1 MEKSTPGLPIRLP
14 GAASLQPE
22 GNPSASPS
30 ARLPPSSPAWSRS
43 QERGLGEERT
53 KYAEKTKLPLPPS
66 LSERAVLACKC
77 ESNGILVLHENVV
90 RFVALHQFISVTVPF
105 YHLLLFSC
113 GMLCCIN
120 PWKGEMA
127 QRSPIFQTL
136 GPTERRIR
144 NIPLHS
150 QALTAVPLG
159 SARLVD
165 QLEDRILSH
174 EKTTA
179 ALVEHAFRIKEDI
192 VSTLHRMQNKGGGDR
207 LARQLLEE
215 HIRNITAIVRQLNR
229 DIEVLQ
235 EQIRVRDNLS
245 YGTNSTL
252 KSLEMRQLSGLG
264 DLRGRVARCDAGLAR
279 LSAEHKVTYERLQN
293 LSKDQQ
299 ATKLILESKIKE
311 AEIQISHLLSR
322 IEQSIMQQEAKLKLT
337 YKESNQQLHLLDTKL
352 QDAIDYLSNQIS
364 SARSWMEQEQER
376 FEKEFQEK
384 IDQLSVAIKEK
395 SEIDGRALE
404 MRFTEIHGKLD
415 KMEDMQKITVEEHGV
430 KQAEDRINVQ
440 LSKLRMDINEDVK
453 EVKAEVNAGFATIYE
468 SIGSLRQVLEAKMKL
483 DKEELQKQIHQMK

>member
-1 MEKSTPGLPIRLP
+1 MS
-14 GAASLQPE
+14 AQSL
-22 GNPSASPS
+22 NS
-30 ARLPPSSPAWSRS
+30 
-43 QERGLGEERT
+43 
-53 KYAEKTKLPLPPS
+53 
-66 LSERAVLACKC
+66 
-77 ESNGILVLHENVV
+77 
-90 RFVALHQFISVTVPF
+90 
-105 YHLLLFSC
+105 
-113 GMLCCIN
+113 
-120 PWKGEMA
+120 WKDKMA
-127 QRSPIFQTL
+127 QRSPVFTTL

-159 SARLVD
+159 SARLMD

-192 VSTLHRMQNKGGGDR
+192 VCTLHRMQNKGGGDR

-229 DIEVLQ
+229 DIEMLQ

-264 DLRGRVARCDAGLAR
+264 DLRGRVSRCDAGLAR

-293 LSKDQQ
+293 LCKDQQ

-311 AEIQISHLLSR
+311 AEIQISHLLNR
-322 IEQSIMQQEAKLKLT
+322 IETSIMQQEAKLKVT

-352 QDAIDYLSNQIS
+352 QDAIDYLSAQIS
-364 SARSWMEQEQER
+364 STRNWVEQEHKR
-376 FEKEFQEK
+376 FEKMFMDK
-384 IDQLSVAIKEK
+384 IDQLSLGIKEK
-395 SEIDGRALE
+395 SEMDGRALE
-404 MRFTEIHGKLD
+404 VQFGEIHGKLD
-415 KMEDMQKITVEEHGV
+415 KMEDMQKMAAEEHGA
-430 KQAEDRINVQ
+430 KQAEDRFDIQ
-440 LSKLRMDINEDVK
+440 LTKLQMSINEDIK
-453 EVKAEVNAGFATIYE
+453 EVKGEVNAGFATIYE
-468 SIGSLRQVLEAKMKL
+468 SIGSLREALEAKMKL
-483 DKEELQKQIHQMK
+483 DKEELQNQIQQMK